1 MILEPRGL
9 IDFVQNVDF
18 KKDYKTRMELIIL
31 SFLQPP
37 KRRNIQFYTGF
48 VSFCDIVNFHKIDIL
63 FVASKLPTTNF
74 LKIEKT
80 TVKHSKV
87 HKSDPPLKLPQIHNH

>member
-1 MILEPRGL
+1 
-9 IDFVQNVDF
+9 
-18 KKDYKTRMELIIL
+18 MELMIL

-80 TVKHSKV
+80 NGKTKQNASIWPPIEAPANSK
-87 HKSDPPLKLPQIHNH
+87 SLKNH